1 MAKVVIDPVTRIE
14 GHLKIEVEVENG
26 VVKDAWSSGTMYR
39 GFEQLIQGKDPRDAI
54 RITQRVC
61 GVCNT
66 IHGMSSVF
74 AVDDAFGVTVPDNGR
89 IIRNLIFA
97 SDWLA
102 DHPLHFYHLAA
113 LDYIDIMAVASYAG
127 NDPALLKV
135 KDKIVS
141 LVKANDTYPLTP
153 RYEPDAF
160 VIKDPEV
167 VTTAVSHY
175 LQALEMRKLG
185 HEMLALWGGRAPFYQ
200 NVVVGGVGIRPTVE
214 RIAEFTWRFEQL
226 ADWLENTYVADV
238 VALGTG
244 PLKPIHDL
252 KVGLGVSNFLGYGA
266 FDEKKSG
273 DIKNRFFRSGTI
285 ENLDLKN
292 IKDMDPSK
300 ITEDVKYS
308 YYKSAS
314 GLKPAVGKTDP
325 DPKKAGGAYS
335 FIKSPR
341 YDGKPHEGGPLAR
354 MLMQQDPGFMELAG
368 KIGVWPSAVARH
380 AARAYETKM
389 LIGQI
394 RVWLDQLAKNINGEV
409 CDDKALPMDAR
420 EGMGITDAPRSANG
434 HWVSIDKGKVTNYQ
448 IVNASGWNFGPRYDK
463 GVRGP
468 VEEAIVGAPV
478 PDPTNPT
485 NVVRVVR
492 SFDPCLA
499 CSVHIIEPTTNEI
512 LKFKVT

>member
-1 MAKVVIDPVTRIE
+1 MGQRVIVDPVTRIE

-26 VVKDAWSSGTMYR
+26 VVKDAWCSGTMYR
-39 GFEQLIQGKDPRDAI
+39 GFEQLMIGKDARDAT

-66 IHGMSSVF
+66 IHGMTSVL
-74 AVDDAFGVTVPDNGR
+74 AVDQAFGAVVPDNGR

-97 SDWLA
+97 SDWLS
-102 DHPLHFYHLAA
+102 DHPLHFYHLSA

-135 KDKIVS
+135 KDKIVG
-141 LVKANDTYPLTP
+141 LVKAGDTYPLTP

-160 VIKDPEV
+160 VVKDPEI
-167 VTTAVSHY
+167 VTSAVYHY

-185 HEMLALWGGRAPFYQ
+185 HEMLALWGGRAPFFQ

-226 ADWLENTYVADV
+226 AAWLEGTYIADV
-238 VALGTG
+238 VAFGTG

-252 KVGLGVSNFLGYGA
+252 KVGMGVDNFIGYGA

-273 DIKNRFFRSGTI
+273 DPKNRFFKEGI
-285 ENLDLKN
+285 IQGLDLKN
-292 IKDMDPSK
+292 IKPVDATK
-300 ITEDVKYS
+300 IKEDVKYA
-308 YYKSAS
+308 YFKSAS
-314 GLKPAVGKTDP
+314 GLHPAKGMTDP
-325 DPKKAGGAYS
+325 DPKKKDAYT

-341 YDGKPHEGGPLAR
+341 YEDKPHEGGPLSR
-354 MLMQQDPGFMELAG
+354 MLIMQDPGFMELAG

-389 LIGQI
+389 VIGQM
-394 RVWLDQLAKNINGEV
+394 RVWLDQLAKNLDGDV
-409 CDDKALPMDAR
+409 CDDKPVPMGAV
-420 EGMGITDAPRSANG
+420 EGAGMTDAPRSANG
-434 HWVSIDKGKVTNYQ
+434 HWLSMDKGKITSYQ
-448 IVNASGWNFGPRYDK
+448 IVNASGWNFCPRDDK

-468 VEEAIVGAPV
+468 VEQALIGAPV
-478 PDPTNPT
+478 PDPTNPI

-499 CSVHIIEPTTNEI
+499 CSVHLIEPTTNEI